1 MKLDELLA
9 KDTNGMSLSQM
20 IDAVDGAMDDENVIL
35 AIRKRHEEDTGIP
48 MEEDD
53 LGKLFSVKMEM
64 AFPEITTRLN
74 GEQTK

>member
-64 AFPEITTRLN
+64 AFPGITIRLN
-74 GEQTK
+74 EEQTK

>member
-74 GEQTK
+74 EEQTK